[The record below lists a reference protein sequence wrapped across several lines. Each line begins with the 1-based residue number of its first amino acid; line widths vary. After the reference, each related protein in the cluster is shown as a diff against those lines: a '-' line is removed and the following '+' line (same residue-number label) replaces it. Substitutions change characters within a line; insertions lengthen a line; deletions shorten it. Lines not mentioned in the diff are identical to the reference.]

1 MSRMPFLSRG
11 KLFEVE
17 TSDPKTKTLIGAYWG
32 DAVNRLIGFVDT
44 SRLAAYRGVT
54 VDGHPFETDPN
65 VIEDFI
71 LSTDFDFQELYE
83 P

>member
-11 KLFEVE
+11 ELYEVE
-17 TSDPKTKTLIGAYWG
+17 TSDPELKTVIARYWG
-32 DAVNRLIGFVDT
+32 EAVNRLIGYGDI
-44 SRLAAYRGVT
+44 SGLDPYH
-54 VDGHPFETDPN
+54 DLSIEGHPFETDPT

-71 LSTDFDFQELYE
+71 LGTDFDFQELYE

>member
-1 MSRMPFLSRG
+1 MSLMPFLSRG
-11 KLFEVE
+11 RLYEVE
-17 TSDPKTKTLIGAYWG
+17 TSDPELKTVIGRYWG
-32 DAVNRLIGFVDT
+32 EAVNRLIGLGDT
-44 SRLAAYRGVT
+44 TGLDHYRGLSIE
-54 VDGHPFETDPN
+54 GHPFETDPD